1 MATKPTLVKTHSN
14 VKSSPKST
22 IKRTPSKMTPLKNKK
37 KQPQTPSRLIKELEI
52 DCVQQN
58 VAVIGKRKCHQKARK
73 NINNQMTEDR
83 YTSSQVPKH
92 NQAIIEEVNS
102 KRSSYV
108 NARKQITDQTRFMKY
123 SIVPNEFYENV
134 ITEDVQ
140 PRSHQEPVYD
150 EQATLTPSKQ
160 KFVEETPKHTPKSQK
175 NGHNT
180 TEERLPYFTKLEQA
194 SSLASKA
201 DEENVIWEEQAPEKP
216 VAGKFIHP
224 WERLIK
230 KKRTQFSMYD
240 TSLQTII
247 PSAERVGPI
256 SNSPRNSSM
265 SYNKQHNELANS
277 IEIESTGSVFS
288 PLSLKM
294 KSESYQYQ
302 YIQHLTAARKIVNQT
317 NLTKSEKATVKL
329 EAKLQRLDMKLFQLL
344 YIEKYKKRGVPNHP
358 STRGKF
364 QPGQKALLDEWYRV
378 KDGERIKAGVT
389 VVQAVEEQMGEEI
402 EEQTS
407 NQSDDKDQSIPEQES
422 PTPVLEEELQPFPIK
437 EEDLLYAAFLK
448 SRPPPIRKENSS
460 SLAALGN
467 EIENV
472 KKENKAFGKEEN
484 LSWSKE
490 YEKVLSRKKKEPQTS
505 PTQEENPSKDDKT
518 PGKIKKKTKTRR
530 IGGYQPKAKTKSNQV
545 KSWWSK
551 SRKKL
556 QKEFAKKKKHPVG
569 KPPGPQG
576 KQKTEKT
583 EEEVEEKER
592 ELKEELKTGS
602 NLLKEFLN
610 EELVMIL

>member
-1 MATKPTLVKTHSN
+1 MATKPTLVKIHSN
-14 VKSSPKST
+14 VKSSSPNST
-22 IKRTPSKMTPLKNKK
+22 IKRTPSKMTPSKNKK

-73 NINNQMTEDR
+73 NINNQMTEER
-83 YTSSQVPKH
+83 HTSSQVPKH
-92 NQAIIEEVNS
+92 DQTIIEEINS

-123 SIVPNEFYENV
+123 SIVPNDLYENV

-150 EQATLTPSKQ
+150 EQATLTP
-160 KFVEETPKHTPKSQK
+160 FVEETPKHTPKSQK
-175 NGHNT
+175 NGHNI
-180 TEERLPYFTKLEQA
+180 TEERLPYFTKLDQA

-201 DEENVIWEEQAPEKP
+201 EEENAIWEEQAPEKP

-230 KKRTQFSMYD
+230 KKRNQFSMCD

-256 SNSPRNSSM
+256 PNSPRNSSI
-265 SYNKQHNELANS
+265 SYNKQHTKLANS

-288 PLSLKM
+288 PLSIKM

-302 YIQHLTAARKIVNQT
+302 YIRHLTAARMIVNQE

-344 YIEKYKKRGVPNHP
+344 HIERYKKRGVPNHP

-422 PTPVLEEELQPFPIK
+422 PTPLVLDEELQPFPIK
-437 EEDLLYAAFLK
+437 EEDSLYAAFLK
-448 SRPPPIRKENSS
+448 SRPPPIRKANSS

-467 EIENV
+467 
-472 KKENKAFGKEEN
+472 
-484 LSWSKE
+484 
-490 YEKVLSRKKKEPQTS
+490 
-505 PTQEENPSKDDKT
+505 
-518 PGKIKKKTKTRR
+518 
-530 IGGYQPKAKTKSNQV
+530 
-545 KSWWSK
+545 
-551 SRKKL
+551 
-556 QKEFAKKKKHPVG
+556 
-569 KPPGPQG
+569 
-576 KQKTEKT
+576 
-583 EEEVEEKER
+583 
-592 ELKEELKTGS
+592 
-602 NLLKEFLN
+602 
-610 EELVMIL
+610 